1 MSDALIT
8 PAYGEGS
15 LADLLPSVLGA
26 LGVEGLSDV
35 VGLPPA
41 RGYCVLLV
49 DGLGWLQLRAH
60 PAAAPFLSS
69 LPGRSITT
77 PVPSTTAT
85 SITTLGTGLPP
96 GRHGL
101 VGYLSRIPG
110 TLSLLNALEWDAGID
125 PASYQPYP
133 DMFARARADGVF
145 TRVVSKRRFAG
156 SGLTRAALS
165 GAPFRGADT
174 IGERV
179 DAVERAF
186 DEAGDTPALIYAYE
200 SDLDSTGHRHGPR
213 SGAWRHQL
221 TAVDSFAQ
229 QLADVLPPDAA
240 LVVTGDHGMVDVTA
254 DDHIDVDATP
264 GLAEDVVL
272 IGGEPRFRHVYTA
285 PGTAD
290 EVAGRWASALGS
302 RALVRTRQQAVAAGW
317 FGAVD
322 DRVRDRI
329 GDVVVAALGS
339 HVLLVPSVWPRE
351 ARMRGHHGSITDRE
365 MLVPCL
371 VAT

>member
-1 MSDALIT
+1 VSDTLVT

-15 LADLLPSVLGA
+15 LADLLPSALGA
-26 LGVEGLSDV
+26 LGVDGLSDV

-41 RGYCVLLV
+41 HGYCVLLV
-49 DGLGWLQLRAH
+49 DGLGWLQLREQ
-60 PAAAPFLSS
+60 PAAAPFLTS

-77 PVPSTTAT
+77 PVPSTTAA
-85 SITTLGTGLPP
+85 SVTTLGTGLPP

-125 PASYQPYP
+125 PSSYQPYP
-133 DMFARARADGVF
+133 DMFARARAEGVA

-186 DEAGDTPALIYAYE
+186 DEAGDSPALVYAYE

-213 SGAWRHQL
+213 SGAWRHEL
-221 TAVDSFAQ
+221 TAVDAFAQ
-229 QLADVLPPDAA
+229 QLADVLPPDVA
-240 LVVTGDHGMVDVTA
+240 LVVTGDHGMVEVTA
-254 DDHIDVDATP
+254 DDHIDVDTTP
-264 GLAEDVVL
+264 GLADGVLL

-285 PGTAD
+285 EGKAD
-290 EVAGRWASALGS
+290 EVAARWGEVLGP
-302 RALVRTRQQAVAAGW
+302 RALVRTQRQAVAAGW
-317 FGAVD
+317 FGTVD

-351 ARMRGHHGSITDRE
+351 ARMRGHHGSITEQE
-365 MLVPCL
+365 MLVPCV
-371 VAT
+371 VAL